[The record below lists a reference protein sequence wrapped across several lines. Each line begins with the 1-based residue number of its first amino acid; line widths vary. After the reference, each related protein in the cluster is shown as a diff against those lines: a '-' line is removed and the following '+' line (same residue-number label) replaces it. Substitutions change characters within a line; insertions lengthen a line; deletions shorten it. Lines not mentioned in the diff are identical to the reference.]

1 MESCTPRGGCCCNN
15 DGASNI
21 PTEANLKKILTNED
35 DDEELDD
42 EIKYSRFKDTR
53 MRTHRLSDLK
63 IQTKNLLIEHET
75 DPWEIYQELS
85 ELGTGAYGVVKKVCL
100 RSNPE
105 TIRAIKI
112 IPKENLLLDQQKLAD
127 EILIL
132 KNLDHPNIMKLY
144 EYFTDDYN
152 IYLVSEF
159 CDQGDLLAKIE
170 KVGTMNQIIV
180 KFLMDQVFN
189 AVSYLHNRGVLH
201 GDIKLENIMLI
212 TTSKKVSQ
220 RFSLINTSLNDDR
233 SLEEEIDTSFR
244 KRKYSKKTQRY
255 IRDMTN
261 YEIKLIDFGCSKI
274 FSKKK
279 KKKISGIIGTSI
291 YCSPEVIS
299 NSYDEKCDEW
309 SCGILMYILLCGRP
323 PFTGED
329 EDEIFEKIK
338 EGKIDFSLPEFKNV
352 SESCIDLI
360 KKLLEPNI
368 NKRIKAC
375 DALKHPFFTES
386 FNPDF
391 ALTQNKDLTILD
403 NIVNVKKPFSKFHEA
418 ISAYL
423 CSQFINKDEEN
434 RLRKVFRYLDRDGST
449 AINKDNLSYCLEENG
464 YNLSKDQINEIFE
477 TLDRHHNG
485 KVEYQEYLRAVCD
498 KNALFSDSNL
508 KSFFDYI
515 DDLHKGFITS
525 VDIRNFIFKQAKV
538 DQETLKK
545 YLDEFGMKT
554 DDIIDFNKFSFII
567 KNNCA
572 LGTKESD
579 ILKKKTSKY
588 FEVSEILEDV
598 DENSISNSEENKDIL
613 DLNLNLRGSNGAD
626 TPQKKPVIHLNLD
639 NNNSDILNL
648 DNQAVTEDKTGDKD
662 LK

>member
-1 MESCTPRGGCCCNN
+1 MGNVMESCTPRGGCCCHK

-21 PTEANLKKILTNED
+21 PTEANIKNILTND
-35 DDEELDD
+35 DDDLDD
-42 EIKYSRFKDTR
+42 EIKYSQFKDTR

-112 IPKENLLLDQQKLAD
+112 IPKESLLLDQQKFCD

-144 EYFTDDYN
+144 EYFTDDFN

-180 KFLMDQVFN
+180 KFLMDQIFN
-189 AVSYLHNRGVLH
+189 AVSYLHNKGVLH

-255 IRDMTN
+255 VRDMTN

-291 YCSPEVIS
+291 YCSPEVIN

-309 SCGILMYILLCGRP
+309 SCGILMYILLCGQP

-329 EDEIFEKIK
+329 EDEIFNKIK

-391 ALTQNKDLTILD
+391 ALTQNKDITILE
-403 NIVNVKKPFSKFHEA
+403 NIINVKKPFSKFHEA

-423 CSQFINKDEEN
+423 CSQFINKDEEKK
-434 RLRKVFRYLDRDGST
+434 LREVFRYLDRDGST
-449 AINKDNLSYCLEENG
+449 AINKENLSYCLLESG
-464 YNLSKDQINEIFE
+464 YHLTKDKINDIFE
-477 TLDRHHNG
+477 VLDRHNNG
-485 KVEYQEYLRAVCD
+485 KVEYQEFLRAVCD
-498 KNALFSDSNL
+498 KNSLLSDNNL

-545 YLDEFGMKT
+545 YLEEFGMKT
-554 DDIIDFNKFSFII
+554 EDIIDFNKFCFII
-567 KNNCA
+567 RNNCA
-572 LGTKESD
+572 LGTSEKE
-579 ILKKKTSKY
+579 ILRKKSSKY
-588 FEVSEILEDV
+588 FEVSEILVEDD
-598 DENSISNSEENKDIL
+598 DENSGSNSEGNDDIL
-613 DLNLNLRGSNGAD
+613 ELSKDLRGSNGAD
-626 TPQKKPVIHLNLD
+626 APKKKGGLNFNLSSIS
-639 NNNSDILNL
+639 NISDV
-648 DNQAVTEDKTGDKD
+648 DNQLAKQEK
-662 LK
+662 